1 MITIEWALSRGCLVR
16 DILISVRWR
25 LQHHAKIL
33 PESDMTF
40 STLNLMHEIKLLLN
54 LLFFVLTIQTQ
65 SNDNQLLENKVEW
78 QPNDDSWVTDVLAED
93 SSNRFLALNFW
104 SSLLYVHYNR
114 SRRATSL
121 WSPCWNICVLLELL
135 RLKRKFSRSSYQGG

>member
-40 STLNLMHEIKLLLN
+40 STLNLMHVIKLLLN

-114 SRRATSL
+114 SRRATRW
-121 WSPCWNICVLLELL
+121 WSPCWNICVHSELL
-135 RLKRKFSRSSYQGG
+135 RLKRKFSRSSYQGE